1 MLRYIVRMNKS
12 LVNKTDTLKAL
23 AIEYM
28 ALQPSI
34 TKREVCEKLNIPS
47 RTLGDWCSDPNFGS
61 ALYKRA
67 MIEYGLELP
76 AILKA
81 LTREAKGGNVQ
92 AIRTVLEHTGKMA
105 KNSVNVI
112 ISPWE
117 MFMKE
122 QLEGIEKKGKVV
134 KFKEVP
140 MEEVIEV
147 KTSEGNRKG
156 KIKEEKIK
164 TFQEIQKEVS
174 KVKRNLK
181 QKEWYMW
188 RKRAKEVNISSLK
201 NKRPTPIQRKEW
213 EESII
218 KAEKN

>member
-1 MLRYIVRMNKS
+1 MSKS
-12 LVNKTDTLKAL
+12 LVNKSETLKAL

-28 ALQPSI
+28 ALQPNIS
-34 TKREVCEKLNIPS
+34 KKEVCEKLDIPT
-47 RTLGDWCSDPNFGS
+47 RTLTEWCSDPNFGS

-67 MIEYGLELP
+67 MLEYGLELP

-81 LTREAKGGNVQ
+81 LTKEAKGGNVQ

-105 KNSVNVI
+105 KNNVNVI

-117 MFMKE
+117 MFLKDQLNDAGEKE
-122 QLEGIEKKGKVV
+122 KEVKFEEIIEVEKEEVEVSDKNKKGTIKKEKV
-134 KFKEVP
+134 
-140 MEEVIEV
+140 
-147 KTSEGNRKG
+147 
-156 KIKEEKIK
+156 K
-164 TFQEIQKEVS
+164 TFQEIQKELA
-174 KVKRNLK
+174 KARRNEK

-188 RKRAKEVNISSLK
+188 RKRAKAVGIPSLK

-218 KAEKN
+218 DKENELSDTH